1 MQHKGQSQRQKL
13 GHIIV
18 RSCAQCGLR
27 CGLTVGVAGQ
37 VRPLLEAMGRGVI
50 ELGADPAAAASA
62 KLIGNFLIV
71 SQVLCSGACWGLENE
86 SARGACELFITNI
99 AR

>member
-1 MQHKGQSQRQKL
+1 M
-13 GHIIV
+13 
-18 RSCAQCGLR
+18 QCGLR
-27 CGLTVGVAGQ
+27 CGLTVGGAGQ

-71 SQVLCSGACWGLENE
+71 SQVLCSGVCWGPKNE
-86 SARGACELFITNI
+86 SARGTCELTIADITGGN
-99 AR
+99 RQKKPVS

>member
-1 MQHKGQSQRQKL
+1 M
-13 GHIIV
+13 I
-18 RSCAQCGLR
+18 RSCIQCRLH

-71 SQVLCSGACWGLENE
+71 SQVLCQGGVLGPQGER
-86 SARGACELFITNI
+86 ARGACELSVTDLN
-99 AR
+99 RW

>member
-1 MQHKGQSQRQKL
+1 MQ
-13 GHIIV
+13 V
-18 RSCAQCGLR
+18 QCGIGDRVNVRNPVGHMIIQSCVQYRLH

-71 SQVLCSGACWGLENE
+71 SQVRCKGVCWGP
-86 SARGACELFITNI
+86 RVK
-99 AR
+99 